1 MTRLPVVPV
10 DPTLD
15 KEFRALFCTAAIA
28 TILLLLTA
36 CGAREKTVESSG
48 TSPPPAAAPT
58 QPAAKAQPK
67 ACEMVTQAEM
77 SAILGSPVVAAA
89 DEHTSDKTDC
99 IYTAATGVSPRVEFS
114 VNWGDGEAA
123 MAAMGMM
130 NRKEPGITSPYD
142 GIGDQAASVGPALM
156 IRTGDDLVTLVF
168 SGVDDAPAKARKIFE
183 TAKARM

>member
-1 MTRLPVVPV
+1 MSRLPVI
-10 DPTLD
+10 TFNAILD
-15 KEFRALFCTAAIA
+15 KEFCTLSRTAALA
-28 TILLLLTA
+28 TILLLLTG
-36 CGAREKTVESSG
+36 CGSREKSVESSA
-48 TSPPPAAAPT
+48 SPPPPAEARAQAAE
-58 QPAAKAQPK
+58 KAQPT

-77 SAILGSPVVAAA
+77 SAILGSAVVAKA
-89 DEHTSDKTDC
+89 DEHTSDKTEC
-99 IYTAATGVSPRVEFS
+99 IYTAATGTSPRVEFS

-130 NRKEPGITSPYD
+130 GQKEPGITNPYE
-142 GIGDQAASVGPALM
+142 GIGDQASAVGPALM